1 MFEAKSFPLKVNF
14 GCLNAVIG
22 QMVIWGKE
30 SNPSASF
37 LYLKPLKK
45 MSEIYFNSF
54 RRSLYSLLMYIAVFL
69 NLFCLAAPLISYFN
83 IWRPP

>member
-14 GCLNAVIG
+14 GCLNAVVG

-45 MSEIYFNSF
+45 CQKFISI
-54 RRSLYSLLMYIAVFL
+54 
-69 NLFCLAAPLISYFN
+69 NLEEAFILS
-83 IWRPP
+83 